1 MKTLK
6 VWIYVSLLTS
16 ICYGQDIHWSQFNYN
31 PIFLSPSKTGDFKGD
46 YRFHSNF
53 RNQWKSVTKPFT
65 TSSFSFDMPIENFHD
80 IAVGALFFND
90 FAGDGKLTTN
100 ELTLSAGK
108 PFQIDSNLTF
118 RIGINLGI
126 NNRNFN
132 PNNLKFDNQY
142 NGVYFDPNSPNFENL
157 QSTSKTNLTTGIGF
171 NLDQKIKT
179 FEIQYGLAFY
189 NLNRPNQGFYGAKV
203 LRPIRTS
210 FFSNLKFP
218 LTNKLYLFSALNLQ
232 IQKKY
237 SAFTLGSSIHYK
249 FKFKNNNT
257 DLSLGCWYRIK
268 DAFIINL
275 GANYLNWYGGLS
287 YDITL
292 SSLKVANNFRGGPE
306 FVLRYIISKY
316 KPENTFRKIC
326 PDYL

>member
-6 VWIYVSLLTS
+6 IWIYVFLLTS

-65 TSSFSFDMPIENFHD
+65 TSSFSFDMPLENFHD
-80 IAVGALFFND
+80 VAIGALFFND

-100 ELTLSAGK
+100 ELILSAAK
-108 PFQIDSNLTF
+108 PFQIDSNLTL
-118 RIGINLGI
+118 RIGINFGI

-132 PNNLKFDNQY
+132 PNNFKFDNQY
-142 NGVYFDPNSPNFENL
+142 NGFVFDPNMPNYENL

-179 FEIQYGLAFY
+179 FNVQYGLAFY
-189 NLNRPNQGFYGAKV
+189 NLNRPNHGFYGAEV

-210 FFSNLKFP
+210 FFSNIVLP
-218 LTNKLYLFSALNLQ
+218 LTTEFYLFSAFNLQ
-232 IQKKY
+232 VQKKY
-237 SAFTLGSSIHYK
+237 SAFTLGSSLHYK
-249 FKFKNNNT
+249 FEFQNKNT
-257 DLSLGCWYRIK
+257 ELSVGCWYRIK

-275 GANYLNWYGGLS
+275 GVNYLNWYGGFS

-292 SSLKVANNFRGGPE
+292 SSLNVANNFRGGPE